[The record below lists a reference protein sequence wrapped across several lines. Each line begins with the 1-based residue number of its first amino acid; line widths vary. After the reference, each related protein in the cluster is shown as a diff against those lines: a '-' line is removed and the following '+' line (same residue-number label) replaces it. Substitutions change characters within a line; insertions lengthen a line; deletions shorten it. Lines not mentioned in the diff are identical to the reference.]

1 MQQNHPLVSINLLSY
16 NAQEY
21 INGCLNSVF
30 NQTYPRLEILIIDN
44 ASTDKTRDYLKKLPK
59 RPNLKIIFNSENVGF
74 AAGHNQ
80 AIKRSRGE
88 FILCLNQDVILD
100 KDFVYRTIE
109 LFKKND
115 RLAAVQGKLLR
126 WNTSNPTLRSFT
138 DYEVSYIIDT
148 VGLKILKN
156 RRVIN
161 RGQGK
166 VDQDGFKKVEEI
178 FGADGAAPVYRR
190 KALEDVKIFLA
201 GKSEYFDEDFFC
213 YKEDVD
219 LAWRLQLYRWKAMYQ
234 PKALAWH
241 ARTAGDS
248 AETGYLN
255 IIKERSKISKFAK
268 YFAFKNQRL
277 MQFKNEQPLLII
289 KHSLWFL
296 PKEMASWA
304 YVIIFERYTLKA
316 IKDLFKQMPSAWR
329 KRKIVM
335 SGKRASSSEMNRW
348 FK

>member
-1 MQQNHPLVSINLLSY
+1 MRQNHPLISINLLSY

-21 INGCLNSVF
+21 IDGCLNSVF
-30 NQTYPRLEILIIDN
+30 NQTYPHLEILIIDN
-44 ASTDKTRDYLKKLPK
+44 ASTDKTKEYLKKLPK
-59 RPNLKIIFNSENVGF
+59 TSNLKIVFNPENVGF

-80 AIKRSRGE
+80 AIKQSKGE
-88 FILCLNQDVILD
+88 FILCLNQDIILD
-100 KDFVYRTIE
+100 KDFVRRAVE

-126 WNTSNPTLRSFT
+126 WNTSNPTQRNFT
-138 DYEVSYIIDT
+138 DYDVSYIIDT
-148 VGLKILKN
+148 VGLKMLKN
-156 RRVIN
+156 RRIIN
-161 RGQGK
+161 RGQGT
-166 VDQDGFKKVEEI
+166 VDQDDFKKIEEI

-190 KALEDVKIFLA
+190 KSLEDVKISLA
-201 GKSEYFDEDFFC
+201 GKDEYFDEDFFC

-219 LAWRLQLYRWKAMYQ
+219 LAWRLQLYKWKTMYH

-248 AETGYLN
+248 AEIGYFN
-255 IIKERSKISKFAK
+255 IIKERLKINKFAK

-277 MQFKNEQPLLII
+277 MQLKNEQPLLII
-289 KHSLWFL
+289 RHASWFL

-304 YVIIFERYTLKA
+304 YVIVFERYTWKA
-316 IKDLFKQMPSAWR
+316 IKDLFKQMPNAWR
-329 KRKIVM
+329 KRKIIM
-335 SGKRASSSEMNRW
+335 SNKRASGSEMNKW